1 MSDAFEIFSVPGQL
15 AGLDGHVGNA
25 DFSLNIADWSEENE
39 NDQYMPAEEFDL
51 TPGDAV
57 QHRAQDGDGVQVG
70 IRNFLDLDADA
81 LTALTA
87 VTRVPRPPVHAVRQ
101 DGDNLPRDRVREPV
115 REQQPGVV
123 RETISKPSCCRLR
136 SSPSTPRLKRLC
148 FVTSVRCSKR
158 RTPNFRRTRRQ
169 STSVRRRR
177 SIPLRGW
184 MRVLRR

>member
-1 MSDAFEIFSVPGQL
+1 MSEAFEIFTIPGQI

-57 QHRAQDGDGVQVG
+57 QHRAQGGDGTQVG

-87 VTRVPRPPVHAVRQ
+87 VPRVPRPHIHAVRQ

-123 RETISKPSCCRLR
+123 RDDLQAQLLQAAQLALDETRHLR
-136 SSPSTPRLKRLC
+136 
-148 FVTSVRCSKR
+148 
-158 RTPNFRRTRRQ
+158 
-169 STSVRRRR
+169 
-177 SIPLRGW
+177 
-184 MRVLRR
+184 

>member
-1 MSDAFEIFSVPGQL
+1 MSNGFEIFSIPGQI
-15 AGLDGHVGNA
+15 AGLDGFVGNT

-57 QHRAQDGDGVQVG
+57 QHRAQGGDGVQVG

-87 VTRVPRPPVHAVRQ
+87 VPRVPRPPVHAVRQ

-123 RETISKPSCCRLR
+123 RDDLQAQLLQTAQLALDAKAEAA
-136 SSPSTPRLKRLC
+136 
-148 FVTSVRCSKR
+148 V
-158 RTPNFRRTRRQ
+158 FRHKCALLEKAY
-169 STSVRRRR
+169 SGNKSG
-177 SIPLRGW
+177 I
-184 MRVLRR
+184 